1 MEKVLTLFY
10 MKKSG
15 VIKCF
20 CSGKQTLDYYG
31 DEKEDIEDVIDYI
44 YVEYDEFLLKNLQ
57 DFRVENGK
65 VVFIKNVEIKLI
77 N

>member
-1 MEKVLTLFY
+1 MEKILTLFY

-31 DEKEDIEDVIDYI
+31 DEKEDIEGVIDYI

-65 VVFIKNVEIKLI
+65 VVFIKSVEIKLI

>member
-1 MEKVLTLFY
+1 MEKILTLFY

-31 DEKEDIEDVIDYI
+31 DEKEDIENVIDYI

-65 VVFIKNVEIKLI
+65 VVFIKSVEIKLI

>member
-1 MEKVLTLFY
+1 MEKILTLFY

-31 DEKEDIEDVIDYI
+31 DEKEDIENVIDYI

>member
-1 MEKVLTLFY
+1 MEKILTLFY